1 MTILLNIFITAL
13 IISYIYG
20 IMVAAILSPLYM
32 AELRDIKKYSKFRL
46 ILIYLL
52 LTLCSWLGYYYIT
65 KHYGNT

>member
-52 LTLCSWLGYYYIT
+52 LTLCSWLGYYYII